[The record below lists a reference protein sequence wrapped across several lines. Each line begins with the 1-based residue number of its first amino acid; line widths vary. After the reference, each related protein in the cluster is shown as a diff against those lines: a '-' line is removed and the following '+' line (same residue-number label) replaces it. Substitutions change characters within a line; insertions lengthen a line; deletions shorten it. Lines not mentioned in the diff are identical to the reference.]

1 MADDRKPPLRLVSD
15 RTKGDDFE
23 SVDRFIEQRPRD
35 RQRGLAPWRSARSTP
50 ETAHASLWHQLRAQT
65 PARIR
70 DR

>member
-1 MADDRKPPLRLVSD
+1 MADDPKPTLRLVSD
-15 RTKGDDFE
+15 RTKGEDFE
-23 SVDRFIEQRPRD
+23 SFDHLAQRPQY
-35 RQRGLAPWRSARSTP
+35 RQRALAPRRPTNSTP